1 MKREA
6 EIDKITWGRER
17 ESEKASTCSP
27 FLSSVGRGSISSFHN
42 TTASRAR
49 PPSSV
54 FRYSRSFF
62 EIGGSVVRYRTY
74 NVHVALH
81 VQKSR
86 LCCTGEKL
94 VACRIVLPV

>member
-27 FLSSVGRGSISSFHN
+27 FLSSVGRGSISPFHN

-49 PPSSV
+49 APSSV

-62 EIGGSVVRYRTY
+62 EIGGSVVQYRTMY
-74 NVHVALH
+74 NFVHVALH

-86 LCCTGEKL
+86 LAQE
-94 VACRIVLPV
+94 RN